1 MNTFKFTNAKG
12 AVSYGR
18 YQIVPADGAHYLT
31 DAEAA
36 KMAHDYL
43 ASEIGQRVARAP
55 VKFRLMLQI
64 AQSGDVLNDPSVAWP
79 DSRRTVELG
88 VLFITKLA
96 PDNNEAQHRLL
107 FLPNA
112 LPASI
117 EVQDPMVN
125 ARSASYVVS
134 FGRRQQ

>member
-1 MNTFKFTNAKG
+1 
-12 AVSYGR
+12 
-18 YQIVPADGAHYLT
+18 
-31 DAEAA
+31 
-36 KMAHDYL
+36 MAHDYL